1 MSSVYKRPRL
11 PKAGDPSIRAAP
23 YTAAM
28 VAIQHNPDIGCLY
41 ERLLERGKKKM
52 APLRAAMPKLVH
64 IAYGV
69 LKHQQEYRSQ
79 GA

>member
-1 MSSVYKRPRL
+1 M
-11 PKAGDPSIRAAP
+11 AAV
-23 YTAAM
+23 
-28 VAIQHNPDIGCLY
+28 VAIQHNPDIRCLY

-52 APLRAAMPKLVH
+52 AALGAAMRKLVH

-69 LKHQQEYRSQ
+69 LKHQQEYHPQ